1 MNEIKDNI
9 EALVVMG
16 MMCSFTIVVCFL
28 IVIYRKQL
36 DVFRHKKANQAK
48 SIFLASMSHEIRTP
62 MNGILGM
69 AALLKDTELNA
80 EQEEY
85 AGAIVQSA
93 EALLNVIN
101 DILDLS
107 KIESG
112 KMELDPHTFELRNCI
127 ESVMDLFPGKLWG
140 LPVEL
145 TYYIDPAIPT
155 HLTGDSMRLRQVLI
169 NLIGNAIKFTQQGE
183 VVLTIDTSDTGDA
196 SRLHFKV
203 RDTGIGIPADK
214 IPTLFEAYSQAEMST
229 ARKFGGSGLGLLIS
243 NKLVGLMGG
252 NIEVSSQ
259 MGVGSEFKFVIDL
272 PGTQAEE
279 STTAAGPDRSVFAGK
294 KVLLVDDNDTNR
306 HFLSLQL
313 QQWQME
319 VKDVASAQE
328 ALSILNSGWT
338 PELLII
344 DQGLAVGTGAELA
357 VTVRK
362 QYPAL
367 SMIALCSPGHD
378 VPKADRDLFVNI
390 LSKPVR
396 QVQLSNAIMSL
407 LDQQRARQQPART
420 ATLQSDHAELYPLS
434 ILVAEDNKM
443 NQLVIM
449 RILKKLGYSPDLAEN
464 GIEAVAALE
473 KQNYDLVLMDLQMPE
488 MDGLAATRH
497 IRKHHQEQPRIVA
510 MTANAMLEDKEAC
523 FEAGMDDHITKPVD
537 LSQLMRVLQHQ

>member
-1 MNEIKDNI
+1 
-9 EALVVMG
+9 MG

-48 SIFLASMSHEIRTP
+48 SMFLASMSHEIRTP

-69 AALLKDTELNA
+69 AALLKDTELDA

-85 AGAIVQSA
+85 AGAIVQSG

-112 KMELDPHTFELRNCI
+112 KMELDPHSFELRSCI
-127 ESVMDLFPGKLWG
+127 ENVMDVFPGKLWG

-145 TYYIDPAIPT
+145 TYYIDPAIPVYVM
-155 HLTGDSMRLRQVLI
+155 GDSMRLRQVLI

-183 VVLTIDTSDTGDA
+183 VVLTIALKNDDLSK
-196 SRLHFKV
+196 LHFKV

-214 IPTLFEAYSQAEMST
+214 IPTLFDAYSQAEMST

-243 NKLVGLMGG
+243 NKLVGMMGG
-252 NIEVSSQ
+252 SIEVSSQ
-259 MGVGSEFKFVIDL
+259 MGVGSEFEFVVDM
-272 PGTQAEE
+272 PPAQAGED
-279 STTAAGPDRSVFAGK
+279 AAKPAPDRSAFAGK
-294 KVLLVDDNDTNR
+294 KVLLVDDNATNR
-306 HFLSLQL
+306 QFLALQL

-319 VKDVASAQE
+319 VRDVPLAEEGIQ
-328 ALSILNSGWT
+328 LLNSGWM
-338 PELLII
+338 PQLLII
-344 DQGLAVGTGAELA
+344 DQGLAVGTGTQMA

-362 QYPAL
+362 QHPAL
-367 SMIALCSPGHD
+367 PMIALCSPGHD
-378 VPKADRDLFVNI
+378 VPKADRELFASI

-396 QVQLSNAIMSL
+396 QAQLSNAIVSM
-407 LDQQRARQQPART
+407 LDQQYTRQQPART
-420 ATLQSDHAELYPLS
+420 VTLQSDHAEQYPLS

-443 NQLVIM
+443 NQLVIIK
-449 RILKKLGYSPDLAEN
+449 ILKRLGYSPDLAEN
-464 GIEAVAALE
+464 GLEAVSALE

-497 IRKHHQEQPRIVA
+497 IRAHHQVQPRIVA

-537 LSQLMRVLQHQ
+537 LAQLMRVLQQQ